1 MKELSNGILDFNGKS
16 SDNRECSFSLF
27 VGEVHRRFSENSFL
41 KSSFLDFAL
50 QCNISNVNRLILV
63 DIFI

>member
-27 VGEVHRRFSENSFL
+27 VGVLGNHTS
-41 KSSFLDFAL
+41 
-50 QCNISNVNRLILV
+50 IMLV
-63 DIFI
+63 